1 MAKLLK
7 PMVVVLLILSIISLV
22 LAIMVFNEREI
33 LKGRADILVSSV
45 GDIANNL
52 QYTDLNRAALED
64 YDRMRT
70 PLNQLSVHAELTF
83 QDLMDTRQDLENT
96 RLDLEQTQEELRQ
109 AEDRAQRNL
118 ERAQAAEQLAE
129 ENAAEAARANQ
140 QLRTVEG
147 ERDSLLSRVDDMEI
161 QIAQMQDEKL
171 ELEERI
177 IDQQAL
183 IEEYEAEIF
192 AEAGEVGTPEGLRGE
207 IIQVNTDWNFVI
219 LNVGSAQGLT
229 TNTEMLVHRGD
240 EMIGRVRVSD
250 VREATA
256 VAEIMP
262 DWSRR
267 SLQRG
272 DNVLF

>member
-7 PMVVVLLILSIISLV
+7 PMVVVLLVLSIVSLV
-22 LAIMVFNEREI
+22 LAIMVFGERET
-33 LKGRADILVSSV
+33 LKGRTDILVSSV
-45 GDIANNL
+45 GEIADNL
-52 QYTDLNRAALED
+52 QYPDLNLAALED

-70 PLNQLSVHAELTF
+70 PLNQLSVHAELKF
-83 QDLMDTRQDLENT
+83 QDLMDTRLDLENT
-96 RLDLEQTQEELRQ
+96 RLDLEQTQEELRM
-109 AEDRAQRNL
+109 AEDRAERNL
-118 ERAQAAEQLAE
+118 DRARAAEREAE
-129 ENAAEAARANQ
+129 DNAAEAARANQ
-140 QLRTVEG
+140 QLRSVEG
-147 ERDSLLSRVDDMEI
+147 ERDNLLSRVDDLDI

-183 IEEYEAEIF
+183 IEEYEAELF
-192 AEAGEVGTPEGLRGE
+192 VEAGEVGTPEGLRGE
-207 IIQVNTDWNFVI
+207 VIQVNTDWNFVI

-229 TNTEMLVHRGD
+229 ANTEMLVHRDD

-262 DWSRR
+262 DWLRTTLR
-267 SLQRG
+267 RG
-272 DNVLF
+272 DHVLF

>member
-52 QYTDLNRAALED
+52 QYTDLNHAALED

-83 QDLMDTRQDLENT
+83 QDLMDTRQDLQNT

-129 ENAAEAARANQ
+129 DNAAEAARANQ

-161 QIAQMQDEKL
+161 QIAQMEDEKL

-229 TNTEMLVHRGD
+229 TNTEMLAHRGD

-250 VREATA
+250 VREAMA
-256 VAEIMP
+256 VAEIMS